1 MKVIIHTNE
10 NGGVTVTYPA
20 PEFLENNT
28 IHDVL
33 AKDCP
38 DHAFIIDD
46 SALPKNE
53 NDYFDAWELVDDK
66 VIVNQT
72 KKQAI
77 IDARQAPVI
86 AKQSAQTKLAALGL
100 TADEIKAIVG

>member
-1 MKVIIHTNE
+1 MAQVIVYVTE
-10 NGGVTVTYPA
+10 NGNTAICYPTG
-20 PEFLENNT
+20 ELSIEE
-28 IHDVL
+28 VL

-46 SALPKNE
+46 SELPQGE
-53 NDYFDAWELVDDK
+53 NAFFDAWELVDGK
-66 VIVNQT
+66 VVVNEV

-86 AKQSAQTKLAALGL
+86 AKQSALNKLMALGL
-100 TADEIKAIVG
+100 TEEEALALGVK